1 MKPYHWTKINEFFTD
16 IDLQPLLSSA
26 VMPDNQEKWGKKRK
40 YTNSCCFKSNNRG
53 IKACKNNSTCNSSV
67 IKNLRETCLPLN

>member
-26 VMPDNQEKWGKKRK
+26 VMPDNQEKWGKKGNIPIPVALK
-40 YTNSCCFKSNNRG
+40 
-53 IKACKNNSTCNSSV
+53 V
-67 IKNLRETCLPLN
+67 IIVVLKLVKIIVHVIPLL